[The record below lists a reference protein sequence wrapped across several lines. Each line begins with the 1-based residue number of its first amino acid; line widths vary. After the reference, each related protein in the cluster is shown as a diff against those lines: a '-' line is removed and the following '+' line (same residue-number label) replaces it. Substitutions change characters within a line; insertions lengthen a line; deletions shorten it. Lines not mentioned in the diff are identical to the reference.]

1 MKFKPEL
8 RNSYVSKITIA
19 VVIVAIV
26 AIIGITLVY
35 MFSQAGPK
43 YDLKGKK
50 VLIVIFAGYNDIE
63 YSTTKSYLAKC
74 GAEVTVLVMHKGAG
88 TKYDIYV
95 GDIKDINRLAD
106 QYDAVVFIGGPGVYS
121 RVIGEI
127 KDGSVEKAAEI
138 ATAFYSKGKLVAAI
152 CAAPGIL
159 AKAGI
164 IKGVKV
170 TCFSDSTL
178 INIIKAS
185 GAQYTGQQVVKDKNI
200 ITANGP
206 NAAKAFAEEI
216 AKTLSGKT

>member
-1 MKFKPEL
+1 MNKL
-8 RNSYVSKITIA
+8 TIA

-26 AIIGITLVY
+26 AIIGIALVY
-35 MFSQAGPK
+35 MFSQTGPK

-50 VLIVIFAGYNDIE
+50 ILIVIFAGYNDVE

-74 GAEVTVLVMHKGAG
+74 GAEVTVLAMHKGVG
-88 TKYDIYV
+88 TKYDIYI
-95 GDIKDINRLAD
+95 GDVKDVNELAE

-121 RVIGEI
+121 RVVGEI

-138 ATAFYSKGKLVAAI
+138 AIAFHNKGKLVAAI

-170 TCFSDSTL
+170 TCYGNPTL
-178 INIIKAS
+178 VNIIKAS
-185 GAQYTGQQVVKDKNI
+185 GAYFTGQQVVKDKNI
-200 ITANGP
+200 ITASGP
-206 NAAKAFAEEI
+206 NVAKDFAEEI